1 MLPSERHHRAR
12 RRSFPMILVLAL
24 TLSIVLIPE
33 AARAEGILDQSQ
45 PSFMAGGGGAGTCET
60 ERLAQTFVSGLTGG
74 LDRVDLHLW
83 RDDSN
88 TGADLHVQIQ
98 AASTGAPSGTAMAS
112 GSVPLDD
119 IGTSASDPDFV
130 TIAFDPPAKVVAG
143 QRYAI
148 VVLESGL
155 PCTQGYWWSF
165 VDGLA
170 YPNGEALSL
179 SFAWFPF
186 GGDNGQDFAFK
197 TYVDTSAPTVDI
209 VEQDTRLKTDGSVPI
224 SVSAL
229 CRPDQQAFE
238 LDVSIRQGSAFG
250 SVFLL
255 GPGLTP
261 CDGARHR
268 LTVRVLPESG
278 VFTPGAADVDVFLGV
293 FDPEDGDLD
302 LTDSATIQLLEPPP
316 CRVGN
321 VTQDRWFATGDGSAL
336 SDAISQAAPGDRLN
350 VFGTCVGNYTIDR
363 DLIVSGSFRPTA
375 PTTLTA
381 GGIGRVLLIEPGVT
395 VKLARVTISGGA
407 VTTAGGGG
415 GLFVSEGAVVRL
427 VRSVVIANS
436 TTGAGGGIVNGGD
449 LIVIDSS
456 LDQNH
461 GFTDGGG
468 IYNYGDLVVVRSH
481 LRNNSTGGA
490 GGGLF
495 NEGSA
500 HLFFSSVRFNR
511 AGNAG
516 GILNV
521 SLLTLHRTV
530 VRGNIPDDCEGC

>member
-1 MLPSERHHRAR
+1 
-12 RRSFPMILVLAL
+12 MILVLVLAL
-24 TLSIVLIPE
+24 MLSIVLIPG
-33 AARAEGILDQSQ
+33 AARAEGMLDQSQ
-45 PSFMAGGGGAGTCET
+45 PAFMAGGGGAGTCET

-74 LDRVDLHLW
+74 LDRVDLHVW
-83 RDDSN
+83 RDNSN
-88 TGADLHVQIQ
+88 TSADLHVQIQ
-98 AASTGAPSGTAMAS
+98 AASSGAPSGTALAV
-112 GSVPLDD
+112 GSVPFED
-119 IGTSASDPDFV
+119 IGTSPADPDFV
-130 TIAFDPPAKVVAG
+130 SVAFDPPAKVVAG

-170 YPNGEALSL
+170 YANGEALSL
-179 SFAWFPF
+179 AFAWIPF

-197 TYVDTSAPTVDI
+197 TYVDPSAPSVDI

-229 CRPDQQAFE
+229 CRAGQQAFE
-238 LDVSIRQGSAFG
+238 LDVSLQQGSVFG
-250 SVFLL
+250 SVTLL
-255 GPGLTP
+255 GPGLMP

-268 LTVRVLPESG
+268 LTVRVTPETGSF
-278 VFTPGAADVDVFLGV
+278 VPGAADVGVFLGV
-293 FDPEDGDLD
+293 FDPDEGDLD
-302 LTDSATIQLLEPPP
+302 LTDTATIQLLEPPP

-321 VTQDRWFATGDGSAL
+321 VTRGGWFATGDGSAL
-336 SDAISQAAPGDRLN
+336 SDAIAHAAPGDRLN
-350 VFGTCVGNYTIDR
+350 VFGTCVGNYNVDR

-381 GGIGRVLLIEPGVT
+381 GGIGRVLLVEPGVT
-395 VKLARVTISGGA
+395 VKLMRLTLTGGA

-427 VRSVVIANS
+427 VRSKVIANS

-449 LIVIDSS
+449 LTLIGSS

-461 GFTDGGG
+461 GLIDGGG
-468 IYNYGDLVVVRSH
+468 IYNYGDLLLIASR

-500 HLFFSSVRFNR
+500 HLFLSSVRFNR

-530 VRGNIPDDCEGC
+530 VRGNSPNDCEGC